1 MKGRL
6 ELARTVFG
14 VILLITLLSGCR
26 GGVLVFN
33 GTHES
38 QDAAMLSKLRERYP
52 QMGFE
57 CTGRTGG
64 GVHSVEAS
72 DGTEFPAWTAA
83 KSKGEF
89 QVLEYYMEEW
99 LAARG
104 YYDKIEGLLEEQG
117 CGYEYGSYNHYE
129 RHFQLELGPLDSE
142 EQLEKAAK
150 AVGQVKAEFDSL
162 RQEFEESTGCRDLL
176 LYFHGSYTLGGEE
189 HHGTFH
195 LSMREGDSWGRDYPF
210 YDYRSYLEECI
221 EKTGDIP
228 NID

>member
-1 MKGRL
+1 MHRQDRGRGTLSRGLRRHEVPGVDGGEVKGRISG
-6 ELARTVFG
+6 AG
-14 VILLITLLSGCR
+14 ILPG
-26 GGVLVFN
+26 
-33 GTHES
+33 
-38 QDAAMLSKLRERYP
+38 
-52 QMGFE
+52 
-57 CTGRTGG
+57 
-64 GVHSVEAS
+64 
-72 DGTEFPAWTAA
+72 
-83 KSKGEF
+83 
-89 QVLEYYMEEW
+89 
-99 LAARG
+99 
-104 YYDKIEGLLEEQG
+104 
-117 CGYEYGSYNHYE
+117 GSYNHYE